1 MRSNRQYGP
10 VAFATPELFRD
21 RPATQ
26 EVCIIPEIVIGF
38 EVHQPLRLRR
48 EFRHQTTTVTDPDR
62 YFDPINHEIL
72 EKVTDRCYDPAT
84 RLILENL
91 DAGHRFAFSF
101 SGTLIEQL
109 DRWRPDALDLFA
121 QVARHPNCE
130 VLAQTYYHSV
140 ASLFRDKTEFARQV
154 YQHMDVLWDIF
165 HVRPTTF
172 ENTEFIYSNE
182 IAGLSKDLG
191 FLAAYTEGAPQILGT
206 RSPNH
211 LYLCSGM
218 PTLLR
223 NTHLSDEIAYRF
235 GGSLSDRHDPKSTLA
250 VRAYADEVASLQ
262 DPLVSVFID
271 YETFGE
277 HFSAETGVLD
287 FLREL
292 PGELDA
298 RGVGTTL
305 PRQAIEDH
313 QPEGFL
319 DITEPISWADHE
331 KDLSAWAGNEMQ
343 DVAIAAIQKA
353 EAYAHD
359 LELWRNLQ
367 ISDHFYYM
375 AMKTH
380 MSGEAHS
387 LFAHQQPAEAFG
399 TYMEVIAAFMESGIA
414 TTRDPKAAWALRV
427 LPPGL
432 AFHFM
437 TPDGRNGHTAY
448 DLDQFAELVRVVPAE
463 SIEYHQS
470 RGDIA
475 RWLRDVL
482 GAAEAARRVEGV
494 GSPEGI
500 ARQLTETREDLWSR
514 LS

>member
-1 MRSNRQYGP
+1 M
-10 VAFATPELFRD
+10 VLATPDLFRD
-21 RPATQ
+21 RPALQ
-26 EVCIIPEIVIGF
+26 EVCSIPEIVIGF
-38 EVHQPLRLRR
+38 EVHQPLRLKR
-48 EFRHQTTTVTDPDR
+48 EFRRQTTPISDPDR
-62 YFDPINHEIL
+62 YFDPVNREIL
-72 EKVTDRCYDPAT
+72 EKVADRCYDPAT
-84 RLILENL
+84 RIVLENL
-91 DAGHRFAFSF
+91 DAGHRYAFSF

-109 DRWRPDALDLFA
+109 DRWRPDTLELFA
-121 QVARHPNCE
+121 QVARHRNCE

-140 ASLFRDKTEFARQV
+140 ASLFEDKTEFTRQV
-154 YQHMDVLWDIF
+154 YQHMDELWDLF
-165 HVRPTTF
+165 QVRPTTI

-182 IAGLSKDLG
+182 IAAIAADLG
-191 FLAAYTEGAPQILGT
+191 FLAAYTEGAPQILGE
-206 RSPNH
+206 RSPNF
-211 LYLCSGM
+211 LYLCMGM

-235 GGSLSDRHDPKSTLA
+235 GGSLSERHAPARTLPVA
-250 VRAYADEVASLQ
+250 EYADEVAALEE
-262 DPLVSVFID
+262 PLVSVFLD

-277 HFSAETGVLD
+277 HFSAETGILD
-287 FLREL
+287 FLRALPREL
-292 PGELDA
+292 ES
-298 RGVGTTL
+298 RGVRTTL
-305 PRQAIEDH
+305 PRLAIEEH
-313 QPEGFL
+313 PPEDVL
-319 DITEPISWADHE
+319 DIAEPISWADHE

-343 DVAIAAIQKA
+343 RVAIAAVQKA
-353 EAYAHD
+353 ETYAHD

-399 TYMEVIAAFMESGIA
+399 TYMEAIAAFMESGIA
-414 TTRDPKAAWALRV
+414 TTRDPEAARALRV

-437 TPDGRNGHTAY
+437 TADGRNGHTAY
-448 DLDQFAELVRVVPAE
+448 DLDQFTELVRVVPAE

-482 GAAEAARRVEGV
+482 GAADAARRVEGV